1 MHKALLPLIWI
12 ALTGWGN
19 LASASTASTASTCEA
34 LRDWP
39 AWTDTQQRMISAQ
52 GRVIDHSD
60 PRLITTSEG
69 QSYAMFF
76 ALVHNDRELFRR
88 LVQWTQ
94 DNLANG
100 DLSSNLPAWLWGRK
114 PDEQWDVLDPN
125 SASDSDLWIAYSLL
139 EAGRLWKERGY
150 TTMGNQLL
158 AQIATREVVDLP
170 GFGPMMLP
178 ASIGFVETGY
188 WRLNPSYLPPQ
199 LTQRA
204 AIERN
209 KPWHDVNQNTPRFL
223 IETAPKGISP
233 DWISWTDQRR
243 FEPTDERQT
252 IGSYDAIRVYL
263 WIGMLAKD
271 APQAAQLRSHFE
283 RMGEFVNAQGQ
294 VAEKID
300 VATAT
305 ATSWAGPGFSAA
317 LLPLMSG
324 REVQT
329 RLLANVERG
338 LESRMGYYNQMLTL
352 FGHGW
357 FESRYRFNADGRL
370 EPAWVDCR

>member
-1 MHKALLPLIWI
+1 MRKVLLPLIWM
-12 ALTGWGN
+12 ALAGWGT
-19 LASASTASTASTCEA
+19 LAGASSCEQI
-34 LRDWP
+34 RSWP
-39 AWTDTQQRMISAQ
+39 AWVDTQQRMLSAQ
-52 GRVIDHSD
+52 GRIIDHSD

-76 ALVHNDRELFRR
+76 ALVHNDRELFQR

-94 DNLANG
+94 DNLASG
-100 DLSSNLPAWLWGRK
+100 DLSSNLPAWLWGRQS
-114 PDEQWDVLDPN
+114 DGQWGVLDPN

-158 AQIATREVVDLP
+158 AQMGAREIFDLP
-170 GFGPMMLP
+170 GFGAMMLP
-178 ASIGFVETGY
+178 APIGFTEKGY

-199 LTQRA
+199 LVQRA

-209 KPWHDVNQNTPRFL
+209 HPWQALARDTPRFL

-233 DWISWTDQRR
+233 DWISWTDQKR

-271 APQAAQLRSHFE
+271 APQADKLRAHFA
-283 RMGEFVNAQGQ
+283 RIGDFVNEQGQ
-294 VAEKID
+294 VAEKISL
-300 VATAT
+300 VNATGS
-305 ATSWAGPGFSAA
+305 SWAGPGFSAA
-317 LLPLMSG
+317 LLPLLQG
-324 REVQT
+324 HALEAQ
-329 RLLANVERG
+329 LLANVERG
-338 LESRMGYYNQMLTL
+338 LESKMGYYNQMLTL

-357 FESRYRFNADGRL
+357 FEQRYRFDADGRL
-370 EPAWVDCR
+370 QPAWVDCQ

>member
-1 MHKALLPLIWI
+1 M
-12 ALTGWGN
+12 ALTGWGI
-19 LASASTASTASTCEA
+19 LANATTCDA
-34 LRDWP
+34 VRSWP

-60 PRLITTSEG
+60 SRLITTSEG

-76 ALVHNDRELFRR
+76 ALVHNDQALFRR

-94 DNLANG
+94 DNLADG

-114 PDEQWDVLDPN
+114 PDGQWGVLDPN

-150 TTMGNQLL
+150 TVMGNQLL
-158 AQIATREVVDLP
+158 AQMGTREVVDLP
-170 GFGPMMLP
+170 GFGSMMLP
-178 ASIGFVETGY
+178 APIGFTESEY

-199 LTQRA
+199 LAQRA
-204 AIERN
+204 AIERSN
-209 KPWHDVNQNTPRFL
+209 PWQDVARNTPRFL
-223 IETAPKGISP
+223 LDTSPKGISP
-233 DWISWTDQRR
+233 DWISWTSKKR

-263 WIGMLAKD
+263 WIGMLASD
-271 APQAAQLRSHFE
+271 APQSAKLRAHFE
-283 RMGEFVNAQGQ
+283 RIGELVNDQGQ

-300 VATAT
+300 VATAVGS
-305 ATSWAGPGFSAA
+305 SWAGPGFSAA
-317 LLPLMSG
+317 LLPLLKG
-324 REVQT
+324 RAVQA

-338 LESRMGYYNQMLTL
+338 LASKMGYYNQMLTL

-357 FESRYRFNADGRL
+357 FEGRYQFDADGRL
-370 EPAWVDCR
+370 EPAWGHCQ